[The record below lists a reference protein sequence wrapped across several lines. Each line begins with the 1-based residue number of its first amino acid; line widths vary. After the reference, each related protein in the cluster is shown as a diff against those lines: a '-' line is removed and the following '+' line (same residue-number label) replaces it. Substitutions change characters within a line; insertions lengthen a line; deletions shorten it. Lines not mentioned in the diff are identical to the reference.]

1 MPPSNLVWHFP
12 IIIRLKNH
20 NPLTCIIN
28 KKIYP
33 YFNFC
38 LSYSSLKI
46 LIQNSMCYSLE
57 NAWESS
63 LKTIQIKSWVFCIKH
78 WHLEIKF
85 HECFHVLGNF
95 HVQIERFVRKP
106 FPSND
111 MQIKHVEDCT
121 SSYCT
126 YIYTWNQLIRKWP
139 IRG

>member
-1 MPPSNLVWHFP
+1 MPPLNLVWHFP

-28 KKIYP
+28 KKFIPTSIFAYLILHKK
-33 YFNFC
+33 YEF
-38 LSYSSLKI
+38 KI
-46 LIQNSMCYSLE
+46 QCVIAWKMHGKVAWRPFRSNLE
-57 NAWESS
+57 FSVSNIDIW
-63 LKTIQIKSWVFCIKH
+63 KW
-78 WHLEIKF
+78 KF

-95 HVQIERFVRKP
+95 HVQIERFVQKP

-111 MQIKHVEDCT
+111 MQIKHVKDCT